1 MDWFGSAIT
10 AVLGTLLLSGVVSR
24 PLQLDFSVSRRL
36 AAGAVAFGAAVPIM
50 EAITPAAVAATATA
64 TATAIPAPFPLLWY
78 VLLGGM
84 LATLL
89 AMVLLV
95 LAEVLVPSGSLPG
108 PVALVRSLPGRRSRA
123 RRFAAITRIL
133 LRRGL
138 AAYVF
143 TRQRPDL
150 ATPEGR
156 TRLARSVRAALED
169 AGVSFVKL
177 GQILATRPD
186 LLPPEFVD
194 ELTHLQSRARPVP
207 WSAVETVIRTELGA
221 DPATVFSRIDP
232 EPLAT
237 ASIAQVHTATLL
249 DGGDVVLKVQRPG
262 IAPVGAD
269 DMEILARLARRLE
282 RRASWAARLGVVA
295 LVDGFAASLREELD
309 FRMERRNLAA
319 VDPGPAAVVRTP
331 AVYAQHSTARLLVL
345 ERIHGRPVTEAP
357 PQLRPRFAHALL
369 EALLTQIMVGGR
381 FHADP
386 HPGNILYTD
395 TPDGAG
401 QLVWLDLGS
410 VGVLD
415 AGLRA
420 SLVRLLVAVDGGD
433 ASDVRDVLLEIA
445 DAPDALDERRLDRD
459 LGRFLARFTAS
470 GGGTDPAVFVDLV
483 RILADHGVT
492 APPELAAVFRAIG
505 TLDGTLT
512 ALDPGFDLVAEARR
526 YATTR
531 LTTGTDPDD
540 LRRRLT
546 TEAVLLLPMLRRL
559 PHRVDRI
566 VGALEAGTLTVRVAP
581 RAGHLARP
589 AAGVVGQLVTSA
601 LAAATGLMA
610 ALLLTAPTGPEVGPG
625 LALNG
630 LLGYLLLM
638 VAAVLGLRALV
649 RSYRT

>member
-10 AVLGTLLLSGVVSR
+10 AVLGTLLLSVIVSR
-24 PLQLDFSVSRRL
+24 PLQLDFSMSRRL
-36 AAGAVAFGAAVPIM
+36 AAGAVAFGTALPIM
-50 EAITPAAVAATATA
+50 EAITPAAAIATLE
-64 TATAIPAPFPLLWY
+64 PFPALWFM
-78 VLLGGM
+78 LLGSM

-108 PVALVRSLPGRRSRA
+108 PIALVRSLPGRRSRA
-123 RRFAAITRIL
+123 ERFAAITRIL

-150 ATPEGR
+150 ATAEGR
-156 TRLARSVRAALED
+156 ARLARSVRAALED

-186 LLPPEFVD
+186 LLPPEFID

-207 WSAVETVIRTELGA
+207 WSTVVAVIRTELGA

-232 EPLAT
+232 EPIAT

-262 IAPVGAD
+262 IGPVVAD

-295 LVDGFAASLREELD
+295 LVEGFAASLREELD
-309 FRMERRNLAA
+309 FRVERRNLAA
-319 VDPGPAAVVRTP
+319 IDPGPSAVVRTP
-331 AVYAQHSTARLLVL
+331 AVYGTYSTARLLVL

-357 PQLRPRFAHALL
+357 PELRPRFAHALL
-369 EALLTQIMVGGR
+369 EALLAQIMVGGR

-395 TPDGAG
+395 TPDGTG

-433 ASDVRDVLLEIA
+433 ASDVRDVLLEIV
-445 DAPDALDERRLDRD
+445 DAPDVLDERRLDRD
-459 LGRFLARFTAS
+459 LGRFLARFTAA
-470 GGGTDPAVFVDLV
+470 GAGTDPAVFVDLV
-483 RILADHGVT
+483 RILADHGMT

-512 ALDPGFDLVAEARR
+512 ALDPGFDLVTEARR
-526 YATTR
+526 YATNR

-546 TEAVLLLPMLRRL
+546 TEAVLLLPTLRRL
-559 PHRVDRI
+559 PRRVDRI
-566 VGALEAGTLTVRVAP
+566 VGALEAGTLTVRVDP

-589 AAGVVGQLVTSA
+589 ATAAVGQLVTSA

-610 ALLLTAPTGPEVGPG
+610 ALLLTVPTGPEVGPG

-638 VAAVLGLRALV
+638 VASVLGLRALV
-649 RSYRT
+649 RSYRS

>member
-1 MDWFGSAIT
+1 MDWFGTAIT
-10 AVLGTLLLSGVVSR
+10 AVLGTLLLGAVVSR
-24 PLQLDFSVSRRL
+24 PLQLDFSVTRRL
-36 AAGAVAFGAAVPIM
+36 AAGAVAFTSARPIM
-50 EAITPAAVAATATA
+50 EAITPPAVAASLE
-64 TATAIPAPFPLLWY
+64 PFPVLWY
-78 VLLGGM
+78 LLLGSM

-95 LAEVLVPSGSLPG
+95 LVEVLVPSGSLPG
-108 PVALVRSLPGRRSRA
+108 PVAFVRGLPGRRSRA
-123 RRFAAITRIL
+123 ARSAAITRIL

-150 ATPEGR
+150 DTPEGR

-186 LLPPEFVD
+186 LLPPEFID

-207 WSAVETVIRTELGA
+207 WDRVEAVVRAELGT
-221 DPATVFSRIDP
+221 DPATVFARISP

-249 DGGDVVLKVQRPG
+249 DGSDVVVKVQRPG
-262 IAPVGAD
+262 IGPVVAD
-269 DMEILARLARRLE
+269 DIEILTRLARRLE

-295 LVDGFAASLREELD
+295 LVEGFGASLREELD
-309 FRMERRNLAA
+309 FRVERRNLAA
-319 VDPGPAAVVRTP
+319 IDPGPTAPVRTP
-331 AVYAQHSTARLLVL
+331 AVYATHSTARLLVL

-357 PQLRPRFAHALL
+357 AALRPRFAQALL

-386 HPGNILYTD
+386 HPGNILHVD

-420 SLVRLLVAVDGGD
+420 ALVRLLVAVDGGD
-433 ASDVRDVLLEIA
+433 ASDVRDVLLEIV
-445 DAPDALDERRLDRD
+445 DAPATLDDRRLDRD
-459 LGRFLARFTAS
+459 LGRFLARVTVA
-470 GGGTDPAVFVDLV
+470 GAGTDPTVFVDLV
-483 RILADHGVT
+483 RILADHGMS

-512 ALDPGFDLVAEARR
+512 ALDPRFDLITEARR
-526 YATTR
+526 FATAR
-531 LTTGTDPDD
+531 LTADLDRDD

-566 VGALEAGTLTVRVAP
+566 VGALEAGTLTVRVDP

-589 AAGVVGQLVTSA
+589 AAGAVGQLVTTA

-610 ALLLTAPTGPEVGPG
+610 ALLLTVPAGPEVGPG
-625 LALNG
+625 LPLNS

-638 VAAVLGLRALV
+638 VASVLGLRGLV
-649 RSYRT
+649 RTYRS